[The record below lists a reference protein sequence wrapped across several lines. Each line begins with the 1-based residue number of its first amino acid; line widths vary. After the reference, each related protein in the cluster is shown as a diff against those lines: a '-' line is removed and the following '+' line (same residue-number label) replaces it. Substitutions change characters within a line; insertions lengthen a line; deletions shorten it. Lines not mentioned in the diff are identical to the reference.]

1 MMVKV
6 AGEEEKSDKFVN
18 KILDVKIKENND
30 ETRELI
36 GILSL
41 SQNDLKALYCFLYL
55 LPLSDPLLLKFVPPE
70 RSYLQDYQSV

>member
-36 GILSL
+36 GILS
-41 SQNDLKALYCFLYL
+41 
-55 LPLSDPLLLKFVPPE
+55 
-70 RSYLQDYQSV
+70 